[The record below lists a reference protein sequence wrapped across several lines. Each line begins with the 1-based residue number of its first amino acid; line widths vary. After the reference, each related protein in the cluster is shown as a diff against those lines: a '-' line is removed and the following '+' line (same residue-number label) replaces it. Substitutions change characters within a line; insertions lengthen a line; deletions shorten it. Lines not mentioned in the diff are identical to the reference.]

1 MRPTLRGV
9 DGAMSLI
16 RHGQKP
22 SGRAMQMPIWDRE
35 ERLFGIAFSEPDGP
49 RIPRSGCSIRPVRC
63 ASSGTIFLESRRAR
77 ARSAPARYARH
88 ALA

>member
-35 ERLFGIAFSEPDGP
+35 ERLFGIAFSEPVGP
-49 RIPRSGCSIRPVRC
+49 PHPAKWLLQTPRSG
-63 ASSGTIFLESRRAR
+63 
-77 ARSAPARYARH
+77 APALRQYSLSRGEPGRVR
-88 ALA
+88 LRLGTPDMR